1 MKNREKYKNELMEVI
16 NTDGRICRFVKNHGI
31 AQMLGKDIESYCKMT
46 CVTCGTALQL
56 WLDEEYEEPPKPEVD
71 WSKVPVDTLVR
82 VRDNE
87 GDEWVLR
94 YFDSFEDENF
104 RSMSGHNYRVFADG
118 ATSVTGREYVEQ
130 WKYCELVKD
139 ENNGSN

>member
-1 MKNREKYKNELMEVI
+1 MKNREKYKNELIKAIKEDCNLCGFI
-16 NTDGRICRFVKNHGI
+16 KSHGVYR
-31 AQMLGKDIESYCKMT
+31 MLGKDWESFCKMT